1 MKSLAPIA
9 AALLLLLQAVCS
21 GGQPYEVGWRGALA
35 EWAVSLSPSARG
47 VYGPYLDE
55 IMWRAELAGTFNVSH
70 LARAVLD
77 YYRLAVEELRV
88 NELEASAK
96 HLGTA
101 LGFLTN
107 LIKFPEGELASEAP
121 ALSAGLSAGD
131 LKAYPSVEEALKEA
145 SLAKPRSV
153 EDYLRVYGS
162 VALTMLDEMPLS
174 GFERMVYTPFLREA
188 YLAGVIA
195 TALLF
200 SLLLRRRAR
209 YELEEVKYEG
219 RP

>member
-1 MKSLAPIA
+1 MYKRQLLIVPVLA
-9 AALLLLLQAVCS
+9 S
-21 GGQPYEVGWRGALA
+21 PYYVGWRGASA

-47 VYGPYLDE
+47 VYGPYVDE
-55 IMWRAELAGTFNVSH
+55 IKWRAELAGTYNVSDP
-70 LARAVLD
+70 AGAVLD
-77 YYRLAVEELRV
+77 YYRLAVEELKV
-88 NELEASAK
+88 NELERSAR

-101 LGFLTN
+101 LGLLAN
-107 LIKFPEGELASEAP
+107 LIKFPEEKLASEAP
-121 ALSAGLSAGD
+121 ALTAELSAGD
-131 LKAYPSVEEALKEA
+131 LKVYPSVEEALKEA
-145 SLAKPRSV
+145 SSARPRSA

-162 VALTMLDEMPLS
+162 VALTMLDGMPLS

-200 SLLLRRRAR
+200 SLLLRRRAK
-209 YELEEVKYEG
+209 YELEEVRYEG